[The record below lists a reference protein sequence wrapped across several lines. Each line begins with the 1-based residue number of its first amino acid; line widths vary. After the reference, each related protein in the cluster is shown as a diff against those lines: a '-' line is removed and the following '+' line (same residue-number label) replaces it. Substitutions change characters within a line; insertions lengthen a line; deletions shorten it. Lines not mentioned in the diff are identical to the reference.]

1 MGVHR
6 YDIPVPGTPGLFE
19 ERYWSPVN
27 VPVAGCDG
35 AVRWILHQVEDVTA
49 VRVDLMRALEFY
61 RGELADDHGNDTN
74 RARRSTE
81 YAAVSL
87 SNAGLVAEA
96 EQMRRAKVPP
106 AVIEHAKGIVM
117 AELRCGPDDAFT
129 VLVHLSQDANRK
141 LRDIVAAA
149 YSSHGAAP
157 DGE

>member
-1 MGVHR
+1 MSRLRGAMVR
-6 YDIPVPGTPGLFE
+6 
-19 ERYWSPVN
+19 
-27 VPVAGCDG
+27 CD
-35 AVRWILHQVEDVTA
+35 AMRWILHQVEDVTA
-49 VRVDLMRALEFY
+49 VRVDLMRTLEFY

-87 SNAGLVAEA
+87 SNAWLVAEA
-96 EQMRRAKVPP
+96 EQMRRAKVSP
-106 AVIEHAKGIVM
+106 AVIEQAKGIVM
-117 AELRCGPDDAFT
+117 AERRCGPDDAFT

-141 LRDIVAAA
+141 LRDIVAA